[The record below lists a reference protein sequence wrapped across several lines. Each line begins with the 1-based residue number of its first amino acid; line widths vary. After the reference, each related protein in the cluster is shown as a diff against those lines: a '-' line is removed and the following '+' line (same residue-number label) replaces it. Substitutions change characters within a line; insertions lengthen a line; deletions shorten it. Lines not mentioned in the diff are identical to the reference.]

1 MSAAMRSSSSTLR
14 ALRQRSTFA
23 QRRFASSG
31 TENAEKKAKE
41 TLAAAQ
47 KQAEK
52 AWESASKYAESAS
65 KYAGPFGERLASLL
79 GAYRA
84 PVTYNLQVAKEVLKH
99 IYVAERL
106 QVPSV
111 AEFKTAYALFA
122 QRATNPAYLRG
133 LFSSGEWATVGI
145 YGLEAYGIYK
155 IGEIIGRRSLV
166 GYNVQ

>member
-1 MSAAMRSSSSTLR
+1 MSNP
-14 ALRQRSTFA
+14 ALF
-23 QRRFASSG
+23 
-31 TENAEKKAKE
+31 
-41 TLAAAQ
+41 L
-47 KQAEK
+47 
-52 AWESASKYAESAS
+52 
-65 KYAGPFGERLASLL
+65 
-79 GAYRA
+79 AYRA

-111 AEFKTAYALFA
+111 AEFKSAYSLFA

-155 IGEIIGRRSLV
+155 ACELCLYACQKANISFDRLARLLAGGRWSAITSSRRPFL
-166 GYNVQ
+166 YLP

>member
-1 MSAAMRSSSSTLR
+1 MSAAMRPSSSTLR
-14 ALRQRSTFA
+14 VLRQRSAFA
-23 QRRFASSG
+23 QRRFASST

-52 AWESASKYAESAS
+52 AWESASKYM
-65 KYAGPFGERLASLL
+65 GPLGERLGSLL

-111 AEFKTAYALFA
+111 AEFKSAYSLFA
-122 QRATNPAYLRG
+122 QRAANPAYLRS